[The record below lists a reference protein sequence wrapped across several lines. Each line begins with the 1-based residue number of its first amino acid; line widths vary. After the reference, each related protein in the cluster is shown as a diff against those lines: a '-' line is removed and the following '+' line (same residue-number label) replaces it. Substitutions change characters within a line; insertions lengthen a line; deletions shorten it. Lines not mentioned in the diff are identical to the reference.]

1 MIWRTCQIVSN
12 VLIQIVSNVQSPRKV
27 FKGNSKIVYK
37 RFRRKKK
44 SNAYVKNQLNSS
56 IDLSC
61 HIPVCQLGKNFS
73 ELVTNT

>member
-1 MIWRTCQIVSN
+1 MY
-12 VLIQIVSNVQSPRKV
+12 LQSPRKV

-44 SNAYVKNQLNSS
+44 KKINAYVKNQLNSS
-56 IDLSC
+56 INLSC
-61 HIPVCQLGKNFS
+61 HIPVCQLGKNSS